1 MPPLLLGPDDD
12 AALVVVA
19 IVVTVARNCR
29 ILAVGV
35 FVEDKV
41 VGRSNLRAG
50 KMSQRLGHFSLPLR

>member
-35 FVEDKV
+35 FVDDKF
-41 VGRSNLRAG
+41 VGRSNLRA
-50 KMSQRLGHFSLPLR
+50 